1 MIRTHYSETL
11 EIQPI
16 SSCFFVYDD
25 ILSERSVLA
34 VIVIKRDGSVVD
46 YDRSKIITAIEKAN
60 AEVSEE
66 DRLPRDRVEAIVDH
80 IEHVIRKRT
89 RILVEDIQDLVE
101 QGLVAENKFNLS
113 KTYIIYRYNRALVR
127 KANTTDESILSLLR
141 NENQEL
147 AEENSNKNTM
157 IAATQRDYIAG
168 EVSRDLTRRILLPE
182 FVSKAHDEGAIHFHD
197 ADYFIQPIFNCCLI
211 NIGDMLDNGTV
222 MNGKLIESPRSFQVA
237 CTVMTQII
245 ACVASNQYG
254 GQSVDLCHLGKYL
267 RRSREK
273 FRAQIVADC
282 AGTVDEAIVEKLVD
296 DRCVTSCAPV
306 FRPSSIRSTL

>member
-1 MIRTHYSETL
+1 M
-11 EIQPI
+11 
-16 SSCFFVYDD
+16 
-25 ILSERSVLA
+25 
-34 VIVIKRDGSVVD
+34 IVIKRDGSVVD

-157 IAATQRDYIAG
+157 IPGRLFRFCHRQSCP
-168 EVSRDLTRRILLPE
+168 VSP
-182 FVSKAHDEGAIHFHD
+182 A
-197 ADYFIQPIFNCCLI
+197 
-211 NIGDMLDNGTV
+211 
-222 MNGKLIESPRSFQVA
+222 ES
-237 CTVMTQII
+237 
-245 ACVASNQYG
+245 
-254 GQSVDLCHLGKYL
+254 L
-267 RRSREK
+267 RRS
-273 FRAQIVADC
+273 
-282 AGTVDEAIVEKLVD
+282 G
-296 DRCVTSCAPV
+296 
-306 FRPSSIRSTL
+306 

>member
-127 KANTTDESILSLLR
+127 KANTTDESI
-141 NENQEL
+141 
-147 AEENSNKNTM
+147 
-157 IAATQRDYIAG
+157 
-168 EVSRDLTRRILLPE
+168 P
-182 FVSKAHDEGAIHFHD
+182 
-197 ADYFIQPIFNCCLI
+197 PC
-211 NIGDMLDNGTV
+211 
-222 MNGKLIESPRSFQVA
+222 
-237 CTVMTQII
+237 
-245 ACVASNQYG
+245 
-254 GQSVDLCHLGKYL
+254 
-267 RRSREK
+267 
-273 FRAQIVADC
+273 
-282 AGTVDEAIVEKLVD
+282 
-296 DRCVTSCAPV
+296 
-306 FRPSSIRSTL
+306 